1 MRSKL
6 YFFIISFVALSFI
19 AALVPGKA
27 TAEEYTALSVSGKV
41 FFDDGSEMIKIIP
54 GDKIHGKGKIILEEN
69 SFANLID
76 QSKRSI
82 HLSGKEVYDTD
93 DLSAMFSHR
102 TSSLINK
109 IFKLL
114 YDKISSDKGIV
125 DRKRLAQSAGGVR
138 GPSGS
143 EEYFELKRDL
153 TSGAVS
159 ARWPKPE
166 TAGKYTIVVRSL
178 VGVDIFEIETDD
190 NFVDFAKA
198 GFDFDRKGIYEI
210 RVFTGDIKYAADH
223 LYVPSDEEKDEIS
236 DDLAEIDSQF
246 PKDEAS
252 RLISKALYFEL
263 RSMKFEAMGYYRKL
277 SEAYPDVEEYKELYA
292 SYLHRLGRI
301 NQAKEILGMR

>member
-6 YFFIISFVALSFI
+6 YFFLVSFVALSF
-19 AALVPGKA
+19 VA
-27 TAEEYTALSVSGKV
+27 TIIPAKVAAEEFTALSVSGKV
-41 FFDDGSEMIKIIP
+41 FFDDGSEMNKIIP

-82 HLSGKEVYDTD
+82 HLSGKAEYDID
-93 DLSAMFSHR
+93 DLSDMFSHR

-153 TSGAVS
+153 ASGDVT
-159 ARWPKPE
+159 ARWPATK
-166 TAGKYTIVVRSL
+166 TAGKYTIVVRDL
-178 VGVDIFEIETDD
+178 AGEDIFEIETDG
-190 NFVDFAKA
+190 NFVEFAKA
-198 GFDFDRKGIYEI
+198 GFEFDRKGIYEI
-210 RVFTGDIKYAADH
+210 RVFTGDIKYASDH
-223 LYVPSDEEKDEIS
+223 LYVPSDEEKDEIV
-236 DDLAEIDSQF
+236 DDLAEIDRQF
-246 PKDEAS
+246 PEDETS

-263 RSMKFEAMGYYRKL
+263 RSMKFEAMNYYRKL
-277 SEAYPDVEEYKELYA
+277 TEAYPDVEEYKELYA

-301 NQAKEILGMR
+301 DQAKAVLGMK